1 MAARNFLQKNGG
13 LLLMIG
19 LAIAVAYFFSPKYD
33 GFQTDGSGNTTGTAS
48 MTTSKPIDI
57 PGWGWAMIGIIF
69 IGLIGLGIWQTIMQ
83 TKGVYAAASGLGSG
97 LANAGKGVLKW
108 GESKLK

>member
-1 MAARNFLQKNGG
+1 MARNFLQKNGG

-19 LAIAVAYFFSPKYD
+19 LALAVAYFFSPKYD

-57 PGWGWAMIGIIF
+57 PTWGWVLITIVILAI
-69 IGLIGLGIWQTIMQ
+69 IGLSIWEMVLK
-83 TKGVYAAASGLGSG
+83 TKGFHAAASGLGSG
-97 LANAGKGVLKW
+97 LANAGKGVRNW
-108 GESKLK
+108 GASKLK